1 MGGYL
6 GRGHYLSSRKREPDK
21 RISFATEK
29 HAGEYLFDKGKE
41 ITDSQFLDM
50 RTRIK
55 SESTM
60 KGLVFYGILAE
71 GMGCEAAEEIKDMI
85 ERMLIA
91 RGGLGRAEAVA
102 ILQQNL
108 PRVREV
114 DKGREIPPVEPVD
127 MGREG

>member
-1 MGGYL
+1 M
-6 GRGHYLSSRKREPDK
+6 SSKIEPDK

-29 HAGEYLFDKGKE
+29 HAGEYLFAKKE
-41 ITDSQFLDM
+41 MSDSQYLDM

-55 SESTM
+55 SEETM
-60 KGLVFYGILAE
+60 KALVFYGILSE
-71 GMGCEAAEEIKDMI
+71 GLTCSAAGDIKDMI

-91 RGGLGRAEAVA
+91 RGGTGRAEAVA

-114 DKGREIPPVEPVD
+114 DKGRDDSLADRGIE
-127 MGREG
+127 

>member
-1 MGGYL
+1 M
-6 GRGHYLSSRKREPDK
+6 SSKKREPDK

-29 HAGEYLFDKGKE
+29 HAGAYLFDKGKD

-50 RTRIK
+50 RTRIN
-55 SESTM
+55 SEATM
-60 KGLVFYGILAE
+60 KGLVFYGILKE
-71 GMGCEAAEEIKDMI
+71 GLNCDAAGEIKDML

-91 RGGLGRAEAVA
+91 RGGTGREEAVA

-114 DKGREIPPVEPVD
+114 DKGREIISVSVVD
-127 MGREG
+127 KGKEKER